1 MTEEDEEFERIAS
14 KCKETGRINESKWNL
29 EGIKVMSADEFR
41 DMLRNETLE
50 EVAQEF
56 DKMKFGDT
64 SQSFAIFV
72 RNMKK

>member
-1 MTEEDEEFERIAS
+1 MKTQEQWDDL
-14 KCKETGRINESKWNL
+14 KQKVKNNHGWNGSMVKTKFVL
-29 EGIKVMSADEFR
+29 ADA
-41 DMLRNETLE
+41 LRNQVLE

-64 SQSFAIFV
+64 SHSFAIFV

>member
-1 MTEEDEEFERIAS
+1 MRTEEDDEFERIQR
-14 KCKETGRINESKWNL
+14 ETGWRKKQVATTIRVPDL
-29 EGIKVMSADEFR
+29 Y
-41 DMLRNETLE
+41 RNYILE

-72 RNMKK
+72 RNMKR

>member
-1 MTEEDEEFERIAS
+1 MRTEEDDEFERIQ
-14 KCKETGRINESKWNL
+14 RESGWRKRQVATTIRVPDL
-29 EGIKVMSADEFR
+29 Y
-41 DMLRNETLE
+41 RNYILE

-72 RNMKK
+72 RNMKR

>member
-1 MTEEDEEFERIAS
+1 MSELDLNVWERALGWRKRQMIQRQLDPIS
-14 KCKETGRINESKWNL
+14 NQI
-29 EGIKVMSADEFR
+29 
-41 DMLRNETLE
+41 RNNTLE

>member
-1 MTEEDEEFERIAS
+1 MRTEEDDEFERIQ
-14 KCKETGRINESKWNL
+14 RESGWRKKQVATTIRVPDL
-29 EGIKVMSADEFR
+29 Y
-41 DMLRNETLE
+41 RNYILE

-72 RNMKK
+72 RNMKR

>member
-1 MTEEDEEFERIAS
+1 MRTEEDDEFERIQ
-14 KCKETGRINESKWNL
+14 NESGWRKRQIATTIRVPDL
-29 EGIKVMSADEFR
+29 Y
-41 DMLRNETLE
+41 RNYILE

-72 RNMKK
+72 RNMKR